1 MTPTNMVQTVMAGGV
16 EAFFTAIEGTEDDE
30 DQGQKDMKER
40 QITKNDVV
48 VGITA
53 SGRTPYPIGA
63 LKYAREIGAYTVS
76 LCCNLDSLISKYAY
90 YLSKVTIGPD
100 GIEREM
106 NLQAKT

>member
-53 SGRTPYPIGA
+53 SGRTPYLIGA
-63 LKYAREIGAYTVS
+63 LKYDREIDAYTIFLS
-76 LCCNLDSLISKYAY
+76 CNIYSLICIYDDSA
-90 YLSKVTIGPD
+90 
-100 GIEREM
+100 IEVIVEPE
-106 NLQAKT
+106 